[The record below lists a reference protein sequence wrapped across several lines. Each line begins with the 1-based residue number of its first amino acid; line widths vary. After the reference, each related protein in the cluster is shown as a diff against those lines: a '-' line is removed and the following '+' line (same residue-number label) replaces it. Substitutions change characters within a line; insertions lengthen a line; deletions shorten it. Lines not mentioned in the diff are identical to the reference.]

1 MVAFIYTFICS
12 LEIAGYTGHKV
23 DELFHFHML
32 HMHQCSL
39 WQCPKYLKN
48 KSVWVTE
55 LHKMSIKMYTE
66 TCFSKQQAMI

>member
-1 MVAFIYTFICS
+1 MVAFIYTFVCS

-48 KSVWVTE
+48 KSV
-55 LHKMSIKMYTE
+55 
-66 TCFSKQQAMI
+66 

>member
-1 MVAFIYTFICS
+1 MCIKSFCMYVYICTYLINGFFVMVAFIYTFVCS

-48 KSVWVTE
+48 KSV
-55 LHKMSIKMYTE
+55 
-66 TCFSKQQAMI
+66 